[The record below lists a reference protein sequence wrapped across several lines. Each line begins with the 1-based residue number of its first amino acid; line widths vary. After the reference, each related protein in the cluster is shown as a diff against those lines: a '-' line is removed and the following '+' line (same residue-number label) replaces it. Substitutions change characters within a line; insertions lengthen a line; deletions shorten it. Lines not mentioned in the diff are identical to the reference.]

1 MEGLPLSFD
10 PKIFL
15 FSLVN
20 FAILFFVLK
29 KFLFAPIYKI
39 LEERKSKIKD
49 GFETIKQASAELE
62 TAKEEKNKIISNAGK
77 ESKDIIK
84 NAEAMKKEILN
95 KSKTEAE
102 DIIKSSR
109 NSIEKER
116 EEIKKEMSS
125 LLIDLVS
132 AATDK
137 ALLNIGKQENQK
149 KLVETAILQSLK
161 ESKIEMDEKK

>member
-20 FAILFFVLK
+20 FAILFFVL
-29 KFLFAPIYKI
+29 
-39 LEERKSKIKD
+39 
-49 GFETIKQASAELE
+49 
-62 TAKEEKNKIISNAGK
+62 
-77 ESKDIIK
+77 
-84 NAEAMKKEILN
+84 KEILN